1 MTLAPNQ
8 LAVLFCHLFDPGTE
22 ELEPADLALEL
33 DLSGSPFGAVVIK
46 TKAAR
51 VDKSQRRSSV
61 SLAEDDVQIG

>member
-46 TKAAR
+46 TEAAR
-51 VDKSQRRSSV
+51 GNKGQC
-61 SLAEDDVQIG
+61 